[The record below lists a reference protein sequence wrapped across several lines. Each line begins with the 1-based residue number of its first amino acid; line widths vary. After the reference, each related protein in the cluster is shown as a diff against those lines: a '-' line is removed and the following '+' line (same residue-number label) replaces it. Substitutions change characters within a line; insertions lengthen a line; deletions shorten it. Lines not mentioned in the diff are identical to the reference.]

1 MKRFFVFIIIILITG
16 LIAGL
21 IYNCSNQKINNQI
34 VEQSPTTINVSSV
47 KIPDSITFAGE
58 EVPVDL
64 FYVKESFDRELTV
77 NTYWHSSTLLLLKK
91 APRYFPMIE
100 PILKENGIPDDFK
113 YICVIESGL
122 SQAVSPDN
130 AVGFWQFLKGTGKD
144 YGLEINKEVD
154 ERYHIE
160 KSTEAACK
168 YFNDAY
174 EDYQNWTMVAASY
187 NAGKRGINRQVERQK
202 VENYYDLLLNE
213 ETERYIFR
221 VLAMKAIF
229 ENPGDYMFNLKEEN
243 LYPPIPT
250 NIVKVDTAVKSWADF
265 AFQFGINYRILKE
278 FNPWLRQSYLTN
290 NEGKTYKIK
299 IPQKEY
305 LKY

>member
-1 MKRFFVFIIIILITG
+1 MFSG

-21 IYNCSNQKINNQI
+21 IYNCSNKKISKTKPLQQ
-34 VEQSPTTINVSSV
+34 VAAINISSV
-47 KIPDSITFAGE
+47 KIPDSITFASE

-91 APRYFPMIE
+91 ASRYFPIIE

-113 YICVIESGL
+113 YISVIESGL
-122 SQAVSPDN
+122 SQAISPDN

-144 YGLEINKEVD
+144 YGLEINDEVD

-160 KSTEAACK
+160 KATEAACK
-168 YFNDAY
+168 YFKDAY
-174 EDYQNWTMVAASY
+174 KDYRNWTIVAASF

-221 VLAMKAIF
+221 ILAIKAIF
-229 ENPGDYMFNLKEEN
+229 ENPGDYMFSLKN
-243 LYPPIPT
+243 KDFYPPIPT
-250 NIVKVDTAVKSWADF
+250 YEVSVDTAVKSWADF
-265 AFQFGINYRILKE
+265 AFQYGINYRILKE

-290 NEGKTYKIK
+290 KEARTYTIK
-299 IPQKEY
+299 IPKKEY
-305 LKY
+305 LTY